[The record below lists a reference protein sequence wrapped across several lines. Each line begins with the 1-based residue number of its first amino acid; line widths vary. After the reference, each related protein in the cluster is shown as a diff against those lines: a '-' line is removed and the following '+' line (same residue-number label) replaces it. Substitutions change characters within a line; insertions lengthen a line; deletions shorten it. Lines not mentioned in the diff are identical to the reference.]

1 MGNTCGS
8 QSVTH
13 EEFNL
18 SGKIEQGPIDKES
31 FKLLQYFKQK
41 YNF

>member
-8 QSVTH
+8 QTVTH
-13 EEFNL
+13 NDINL
-18 SGKIEQGPIDKES
+18 GKKEKGTIDKES